1 MKYSPTTPKTKS
13 PNPIRV
19 RYEKACWCRLFYF
32 DCEKHS
38 KGINLIT
45 DTPVKR
51 PIALA
56 IGLPDVGGEFGSHS
70 VSLMDFTEF
79 DLQRIPYS
87 SHASYLIRA

>member
-1 MKYSPTTPKTKS
+1 MRKLVGAGSFILIAKT
-13 PNPIRV
+13 
-19 RYEKACWCRLFYF
+19 L
-32 DCEKHS
+32 

-56 IGLPDVGGEFGSHS
+56 IGLPDVGGEFGYCS

-79 DLQRIPYS
+79 ELQRIPYK
-87 SHASYLIRA
+87 SHTSYLIKA